1 MAGCRR
7 GLVVMPGMGHGQR
20 LQDPADGLS
29 GGGLQDQME
38 MVVHQAISVE
48 SKGIALLGLGQ
59 GLEELVEVGIV
70 EEDAGAVVATVEGVI
85 NQAIRHQS
93 RLSSHASSLTSS
105 QSEGKSKNELT
116 PIFLLYTWQVT
127 PRFSPPG
134 LPAYNGG
141 CEASIG
147 SLKRRT
153 EGIAYRH
160 DGLWTSPDVEA
171 ACQQANIIARPW
183 GAHGPVREQ
192 LWNSC
197 TLLTAAERE
206 AFRTTVE
213 RLQTE
218 ERTTGGI
225 PEEHDLDHYD
235 QAAIDRETIRRAL
248 VAHGLLLLTRRRV
261 PSPIKRPK

>member
-116 PIFLLYTWQVT
+116 PIFLAAAN
-127 PRFSPPG
+127 G
-134 LPAYNGG
+134 PAF
-141 CEASIG
+141 G
-147 SLKRRT
+147 S
-153 EGIAYRH
+153 G
-160 DGLWTSPDVEA
+160 
-171 ACQQANIIARPW
+171 
-183 GAHGPVREQ
+183 
-192 LWNSC
+192 
-197 TLLTAAERE
+197 
-206 AFRTTVE
+206 
-213 RLQTE
+213 
-218 ERTTGGI
+218 
-225 PEEHDLDHYD
+225 EHA
-235 QAAIDRETIRRAL
+235 QAAGPPAEGQAGNARQRHS
-248 VAHGLLLLTRRRV
+248 V
-261 PSPIKRPK
+261 